1 MRTRT
6 WRAPVQVTAE
16 RLIRIE
22 LAEKVV
28 KNSTGARQVRVRDID
43 GAARIEVG
51 AEDMEKILNFDTAK
65 MLDEPLRMIGF
76 TSVTVDH
83 GGYVQGGANVVS
95 D

>member
-1 MRTRT
+1 MPICLQIDF
-6 WRAPVQVTAE
+6 WD
-16 RLIRIE
+16 
-22 LAEKVV
+22 
-28 KNSTGARQVRVRDID
+28 STGARISQVRVRDIG

-51 AEDMEKILNFDTAK
+51 AEDIEKILNFDTAK

>member
-1 MRTRT
+1 MRD
-6 WRAPVQVTAE
+6 
-16 RLIRIE
+16 
-22 LAEKVV
+22 
-28 KNSTGARQVRVRDID
+28 ARHEFD
-43 GAARIEVG
+43 GLSHTVG